1 MMRLDWLRNF
11 IVPPNDDQ
19 PNCHERSEITFEGGH
34 DVEVIPTVGLCN
46 SLKRTIS
53 NRRAAN
59 RVRSAIGTA
68 VAVPIRGPC
77 SKTCRRPSFCKGI
90 VETWPPGPKLDN
102 PRSQLLRSP
111 DCLSKWPR
119 HLFEKSVSAM
129 LNTDCDAEGPNTI
142 RAQVAVRCQGTLI

>member
-1 MMRLDWLRNF
+1 MRLDWLRNF

-59 RVRSAIGTA
+59 RAHSAIGTA

-77 SKTCRRPSFCKGI
+77 SKTCRRPSLCKASSR
-90 VETWPPGPKLDN
+90 PGRLV
-102 PRSQLLRSP
+102 RSLQPS
-111 DCLSKWPR
+111 
-119 HLFEKSVSAM
+119 KSVIALSRFSIQLA
-129 LNTDCDAEGPNTI
+129 APSF
-142 RAQVAVRCQGTLI
+142 